1 MVSTLKQQWVVL
13 ARSAPGK
20 RFQDRYERR
29 SERRG
34 NTFVRVLYLAIGIAL
49 FALGLVL
56 LIAPGPGF
64 LLIFVGGALIAEESL
79 LFAKGLDRA
88 ELRLRALLGWVSRAW
103 KRASGVLKTLVV
115 TAAAVG
121 AAAAG
126 WAAYA
131 IVFN

>member
-20 RFQDRYERR
+20 RFQDRYQRR
-29 SERRG
+29 SEQRG

-64 LLIFVGGALIAEESL
+64 LVIFVGGALIAEESL

-88 ELRLRALLGWVSRAW
+88 ELRLRALLGWAR
-103 KRASGVLKTLVV
+103 RQ
-115 TAAAVG
+115 
-121 AAAAG
+121 
-126 WAAYA
+126 
-131 IVFN
+131 